1 MFTKADILARLQ
13 NGDTVDG
20 IAAEMAAAL
29 NEAEAEKK
37 ALDAELEAKE
47 KEEIRVLNA
56 KRVAVDEMLDA
67 LCDYLVAAGE
77 GDFIEDLKEID
88 TDKVIEMLDG
98 SIEMAKSLEKLK
110 DLQFPLAD
118 LKLPIVEHKCGSG
131 DCDCD
136 RPDPAKIG
144 FRLGKIAGL
153 TNADDIIK
161 DFLKSI

>member
-13 NGDTVDG
+13 NGDTVDE

-37 ALDAELEAKE
+37 ALDAELAAKE
-47 KEEIRVLNA
+47 KEETRVLNA

-77 GDFIEDLKEID
+77 GDFVDDLKEVK

-110 DLQFPLAD
+110 CLQFPLGELHKAATINPKVHKIVIDAD
-118 LKLPIVEHKCGSG
+118 
-131 DCDCD
+131 
-136 RPDPAKIG
+136 
-144 FRLGKIAGL
+144 
-153 TNADDIIK
+153 ADDADEVIG
-161 DFLKSI
+161 DFLKQFGL

>member
-13 NGDTVDG
+13 NGDTVDE

-37 ALDAELEAKE
+37 ALDAELAAKE
-47 KEEIRVLNA
+47 KEETRVLNA
-56 KRVAVDEMLDA
+56 KRVAVDSMLDA

-77 GDFIEDLKEID
+77 GDYVKDIAEVK

-110 DLQFPLAD
+110 DLQFPLRELHKAATINPKVHKIVVDAD
-118 LKLPIVEHKCGSG
+118 AEDADKV
-131 DCDCD
+131 
-136 RPDPAKIG
+136 IG
-144 FRLGKIAGL
+144 
-153 TNADDIIK
+153 
-161 DFLKSI
+161 DFLKNLGL